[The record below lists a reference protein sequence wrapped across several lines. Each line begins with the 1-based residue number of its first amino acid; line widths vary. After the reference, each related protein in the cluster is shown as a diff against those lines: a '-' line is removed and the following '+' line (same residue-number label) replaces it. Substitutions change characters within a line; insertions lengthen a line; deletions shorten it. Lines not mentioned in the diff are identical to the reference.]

1 MYFLGGFSDMFG
13 DLQRTG
19 GGDFKTLVSVGWEVQ
34 ICSVFGSR
42 NNRGQTRNMEAFVT
56 VASVC

>member
-1 MYFLGGFSDMFG
+1 MFG